1 VGPPCPCPRGA
12 RGHDRKAPD
21 DIDRPTNSCLPVPIL
36 SNIRT
41 GAWTVGLDEH
51 NVLLVGPPGAG
62 KMMLARLPTILL
74 ALAEGPLA
82 TPDTAPMAMVWI
94 VV

>member
-1 VGPPCPCPRGA
+1 
-12 RGHDRKAPD
+12 
-21 DIDRPTNSCLPVPIL
+21 
-36 SNIRT
+36 
-41 GAWTVGLDEH
+41 VGLDEH